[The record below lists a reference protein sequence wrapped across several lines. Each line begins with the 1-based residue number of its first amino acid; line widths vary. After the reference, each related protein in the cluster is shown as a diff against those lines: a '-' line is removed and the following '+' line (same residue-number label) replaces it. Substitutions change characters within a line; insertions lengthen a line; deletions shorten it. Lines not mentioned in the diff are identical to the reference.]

1 MAAYRLG
8 NGCLWEESV
17 TVTGESRGRVAQR
30 ATRSRKPLTP
40 VTGDCH
46 RSDIST

>member
-17 TVTGESRGRVAQR
+17 IVTGENRVRVAKG

-46 RSDIST
+46 RSDTST